1 MDGPAAVNTSE
12 QACISET
19 VTESRCRKA
28 CTVLDQLHAVLE
40 TAVDPSGMGL
50 RGGRELWGED
60 VLYLLALGDRL
71 PELIKLYSLY
81 GGIPQ

>member
-40 TAVDPSGMGL
+40 TAVDP
-50 RGGRELWGED
+50 
-60 VLYLLALGDRL
+60 
-71 PELIKLYSLY
+71 
-81 GGIPQ
+81 

>member
-1 MDGPAAVNTSE
+1 
-12 QACISET
+12 
-19 VTESRCRKA
+19 
-28 CTVLDQLHAVLE
+28 
-40 TAVDPSGMGL
+40 MGL
-50 RGGRELWGED
+50 RGGRELWGD